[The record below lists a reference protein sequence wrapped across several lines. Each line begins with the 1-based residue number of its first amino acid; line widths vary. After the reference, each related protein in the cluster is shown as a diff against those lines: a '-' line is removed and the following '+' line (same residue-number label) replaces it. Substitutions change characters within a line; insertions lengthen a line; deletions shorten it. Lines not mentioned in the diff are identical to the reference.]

1 MPAQE
6 AQAGSNLISPAA
18 VLAGIAAFLW
28 CNPCTTRAL
37 CAAGSLGEIDVRPWM
52 ATASDWNL
60 SRGNAAIHHVCELR
74 GLFG

>member
-52 ATASDWNL
+52 AHS
-60 SRGNAAIHHVCELR
+60 E
-74 GLFG
+74 